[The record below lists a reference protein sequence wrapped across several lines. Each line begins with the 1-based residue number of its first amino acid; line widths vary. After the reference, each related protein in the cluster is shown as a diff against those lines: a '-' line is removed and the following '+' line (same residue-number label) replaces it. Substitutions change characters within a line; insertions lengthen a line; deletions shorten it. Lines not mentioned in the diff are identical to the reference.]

1 MCRSLKADEIDV
13 RVQSFSVDNQT
24 KECKGA
30 TLLLYKNARVDM
42 DILDEEYGKF
52 GWQRTHAFKDGK
64 LYCTVSVWDEQKQ
77 MWISREDV
85 GTESNTEAE
94 KGQASDSFKRANVN
108 FGIGRELYTA
118 PFIYIKADQF
128 KAYKRTQDKSGNPIY
143 ATYDKFSV
151 ADVDIKDKQIIGLSI
166 RNDTSKKIVFTYGTI
181 KGQNQDDKQTD
192 KQTDKQD
199 QPKPQKELK
208 TGENEPTMTVEEAS
222 AFVID
227 HELHKGEELGK
238 VWRIDFASIPKM
250 YETGSTDL
258 RWAIDTLNEAVKQ
271 SKAKKNESNN

>member
-1 MCRSLKADEIDV
+1 MCRALRADEIDV
-13 RVQSFSVDNQT
+13 RVQSLQEDFRT
-24 KECKGA
+24 KEVTGA
-30 TLLLYKNARVDM
+30 ILLLYKNARVDM
-42 DILDEEYGKF
+42 DILDEEYGKL
-52 GWQRTHAFKDGK
+52 GWQRTHEFKDGK
-64 LYCTVSVWDEQKQ
+64 LYCTVSVWDKEKQ

-85 GTESNTEAE
+85 GTESYQDAE

-118 PFIYIKADQF
+118 PSIWISANGI
-128 KAYKRTQDKSGNPIY
+128 KAYKDNKGFNKSK
-143 ATYDKFSV
+143 DKFSV
-151 ADVDIKDKQIIGLSI
+151 VEIDIQDKQIKGLVI
-166 RNDTSKKIVFTYGTI
+166 KNDSKGEIVFTYGTL
-181 KGQNQDDKQTD
+181 KGKYQGKQQPP
-192 KQTDKQD
+192 KQEPTKAT
-199 QPKPQKELK
+199 KRAENR
-208 TGENEPTMTVEEAS
+208 GNEPTLTVEEAS

-238 VWRIDFASIPKM
+238 VWRSDFASISKM